1 MNSMHPVTTSR
12 SSGSHGSFKAAS
24 FLRRLPR
31 TFAVLIAVIAAP
43 GLALAE
49 GADGLPKG
57 YASDELPALPASSG
71 AWGAQGAEMQ
81 KVQDVG
87 VQVEVEA
94 DAYVDTDPSALSD
107 FRDPLTPYG
116 TWVEDSTYG
125 TVWVPSAVVV
135 GADFAPYQTAGRWA
149 MTDEGDW
156 LWVSDYE
163 WGHIPFHY
171 GRWVW
176 ISGRGWSWIP
186 GRVYAPAWVSWRTS
200 DYGYIGWAPLA
211 PTWYWSGGSAVSLW
225 VTPPAAYVFCPT
237 TYVFHRHVHTHIVR
251 DTHIVRRIGAHS
263 KTYRA
268 AEPSVGGKVAGA
280 PSGGG
285 SGSAALGPHKAQPQK
300 TVRPYPK
307 GPSLVEAKVP
317 ESAKPQE
324 RVSHNPKAVA
334 FATRSSTAKVKTLP
348 PSARGLNGSAE
359 RHHGASGG
367 AALPSRGRPGISV
380 RGQQADAPA
389 RGQVESSAREPRD
402 HSPVLRT
409 PPSQPRYE
417 SAPSSPAPVRR
428 SRGTRIA
435 PSAPSQQ
442 APSRATPS
450 HSAPSHATPSA
461 PVQRHSPSVSHAPS
475 TRSAPS
481 AAPASRPSVAPRS
494 SSAPSRS
501 SSSSP
506 SRSSSSPSKSSS
518 SSSSRRGK

>member
-1 MNSMHPVTTSR
+1 MNSMHPLMTSQSR
-12 SSGSHGSFKAAS
+12 GSHGSFKAS
-24 FLRRLPR
+24 VLRRLPR
-31 TFAVLIAVIAAP
+31 SFAVLLAVIAAP

-57 YASDELPALPASSG
+57 YTSDELPALPAPSD
-71 AWGAQGAEMQ
+71 AQAAEMQ
-81 KVQDVG
+81 KVQDVD
-87 VQVEVEA
+87 VQVDVDA
-94 DAYVDTDPSALSD
+94 DGYADTDASALSD

-149 MTDEGDW
+149 MTDDSEW

-176 ISGRGWSWIP
+176 ITGRGWSWIP

-211 PTWYWSGGSAVSLW
+211 PTWYWAGGTAVSLW

-237 TYVFHRHVHTHIVR
+237 SYVFQRHVHTHIVR
-251 DTHIVRRIGAHS
+251 DTHIIRRIGAHS

-268 AEPSVGGKVAGA
+268 AEPTVGGKVAGA

-285 SGSAALGPHKAQPQK
+285 NGSAALGPQKAQPQK

-307 GPSLVEAKVP
+307 GPSLAEAKVP
-317 ESAKPQE
+317 ESAKPHE
-324 RVSHNPKAVA
+324 RGSHDAKAMA
-334 FATRSSTAKVKTLP
+334 FATRSSTAKAKTLP
-348 PSARGLNGSAE
+348 PSARSLPGSVE
-359 RHHGASGG
+359 RRSDASGG

-380 RGQQADAPA
+380 RGQQADVPSRAQAESPA
-389 RGQVESSAREPRD
+389 RQERD
-402 HSPVLRT
+402 RGPVLRT
-409 PPSQPRYE
+409 PPSQPRYD

-428 SRGTRIA
+428 SRASRIS
-435 PSAPSQQ
+435 PSAPSQS
-442 APSRATPS
+442 APSRSMPSQVTPS
-450 HSAPSHATPSA
+450 HSAPSRVAPSA
-461 PVQRHSPSVSHAPS
+461 PVQRHTPSVSHAPA

-481 AAPASRPSVAPRS
+481 AAPASRPSVQR

-501 SSSSP
+501 SSAPARSSSSP
-506 SRSSSSPSKSSS
+506 SRSSSS
-518 SSSSRRGK
+518 SSSRRGK